1 MLIDLGMPLDPSTP
15 VYPGD
20 PPFDVEEVF
29 TVAEHGCRVRRLS
42 FSSHFGT
49 HVDTPC
55 HMIAGGKTLD
65 AFPLTTLIGPACVL
79 DLRGR
84 DPITEH
90 DLPATLPA
98 PRVLL
103 LTGHSDHWH
112 DPNWH
117 DSHPTISESAA
128 RRLVELG
135 AILLGIDS
143 HGFDSPPWPVHHII
157 LGGGI
162 LLVENLVGLHRLPPT
177 FQLIVAPLPL
187 FDADGSPARVIADT
201 GAGW

>member
-20 PPFDVEEVF
+20 PPFEAEDVF

-103 LTGHSDHWH
+103 LTGHSEHRH
-112 DPNWH
+112 DPQL
-117 DSHPTISESAA
+117 A
-128 RRLVELG
+128 RQPSCDLR
-135 AILLGIDS
+135 IRR
-143 HGFDSPPWPVHHII
+143 PPPA
-157 LGGGI
+157 GTGRDPDR
-162 LLVENLVGLHRLPPT
+162 HRLPRFRHPT
-177 FQLIVAPLPL
+177 LARASHHSWGGHPAGGEPGGSAPPAADLPAHRGAPSAL
-187 FDADGSPARVIADT
+187 RCGWFA
-201 GAGW
+201 GAGDCGYG